1 MYLVVEFSIPIE
13 RSNEREREEVTD
25 LKQTASGFSRLR
37 EKEGKKPWEQM
48 LRGKA
53 RQAVWLKRTVLKA
66 KRGGKGKKEQG
77 LLKNTNRG

>member
-1 MYLVVEFSIPIE
+1 
-13 RSNEREREEVTD
+13 
-25 LKQTASGFSRLR
+25 
-37 EKEGKKPWEQM
+37 M

-66 KRGGKGKKEQG
+66 KHGGKGKKEQG